1 MKASTEV
8 VQEGGGAGTGFSGG
22 SDVSEGPGVN
32 RKQLRLALVD
42 SFDPLNGSFDALND
56 SLDTLNDSLDTL
68 NDSFDPVK
76 DSFDTLTISI
86 ELSSI
91 ESIASSPSGTIDSSC
106 SRETNVGE
114 DSFNDE
120 IDCKSEDEQ
129 EKDDEDEVDEEDV
142 VLITI

>member
-42 SFDPLNGSFDALND
+42 SFDALNGSFDVLNG
-56 SLDTLNDSLDTL
+56 SLDPVK
-68 NDSFDPVK
+68 DSFDPVK